1 MTSRNKIVNLLIFI
15 SLNISFFLIFFI
27 FYKFENKYFLL
38 NDITPWDGAIFKD
51 IIKGFLNESH
61 TVGHPHF
68 LDPHSDKLLYLL
80 ITGFIHKTLNISII
94 NTMFFVNIVS
104 TYLLFIITFY
114 FLGYFKKNYLLQ
126 IILTI
131 VFFVLWNS
139 HLRFT
144 IYNPSHPFAFTTLII
159 TLSTMSIFFLID
171 KKNYFLLI
179 IPFILLACFQRYMV
193 IASLLLTISLLLL
206 FSVNNFKN
214 QFFNEIK
221 YYLNLGIVGNY
232 KSLLKKI
239 LFILF
244 IVIITVFFLKSLS
257 INTGLFSFAKIVIKF
272 SYFHMHPLEF
282 LYSFYFAFG
291 SLFFIFI
298 ANMLTKKLRD
308 NFFFNFKN
316 LSTLKKIILISI
328 FFNSVLLANI
338 GGDDSSRYL
347 LWFSPWYILLFYFS
361 IINLIRFFSVNK
373 LLFIIPIFI
382 LSSRLF
388 VPGIPIYN
396 FAVVF
401 ADKSQYA
408 FTNFDDKYFY
418 GPKFM
423 KRFRNEIEFDMIKI
437 LPLYYGGNKKEIIVG
452 MPKLL
457 IEDGKVSP
465 YIFPYK
471 YRINDIPFPLGYLHN
486 QKNALIDHPW
496 HGKPWVRFVLILQWL
511 VLQLLFFFILKKD
524 KKYE

>member
-1 MTSRNKIVNLLIFI
+1 
-15 SLNISFFLIFFI
+15 
-27 FYKFENKYFLL
+27 
-38 NDITPWDGAIFKD
+38 
-51 IIKGFLNESH
+51 
-61 TVGHPHF
+61 
-68 LDPHSDKLLYLL
+68 
-80 ITGFIHKTLNISII
+80 
-94 NTMFFVNIVS
+94 
-104 TYLLFIITFY
+104 
-114 FLGYFKKNYLLQ
+114 
-126 IILTI
+126 
-131 VFFVLWNS
+131 
-139 HLRFT
+139 
-144 IYNPSHPFAFTTLII
+144 
-159 TLSTMSIFFLID
+159 
-171 KKNYFLLI
+171 
-179 IPFILLACFQRYMV
+179 
-193 IASLLLTISLLLL
+193 
-206 FSVNNFKN
+206 
-214 QFFNEIK
+214 
-221 YYLNLGIVGNY
+221 
-232 KSLLKKI
+232 
-239 LFILF
+239 
-244 IVIITVFFLKSLS
+244 
-257 INTGLFSFAKIVIKF
+257 
-272 SYFHMHPLEF
+272 MHPLEF

-298 ANMLTKKLRD
+298 ANMLNKKLRD

-361 IINLIRFFSVNK
+361 IINLIKFFSVNK

-423 KRFRNEIEFDMIKI
+423 KKFRNKIEFDMIKI
-437 LPLYYGGNKKEIIVG
+437 LPLYYGDNKKEIIVG
-452 MPKLL
+452 IPKLL

-524 KKYE
+524 IKYK